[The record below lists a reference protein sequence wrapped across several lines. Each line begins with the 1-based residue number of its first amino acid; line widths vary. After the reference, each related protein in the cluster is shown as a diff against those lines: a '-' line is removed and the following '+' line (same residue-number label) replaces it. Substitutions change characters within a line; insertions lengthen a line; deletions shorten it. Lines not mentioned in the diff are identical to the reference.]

1 MQPWAVEGPRHN
13 VDGWT
18 SSRTALP
25 TISSAFVRM
34 KSAWS
39 SSMDFSFLSKG
50 IGSGTAAYTSA
61 SSESHASMRD
71 SGLRSSLSVW
81 CSAEERAALVSQVAS
96 EQGGSTVVRCL
107 GRNQR
112 VPCLCE
118 TPCLCGILR
127 GCMRRDVASREKSMG
142 SSKQMSDWSGSC
154 PASTN
159 PSWTYTAYQVAISRT
174 RFYMPPP
181 CCSIDR
187 CDTCDSNARCSAS
200 RSEVQC
206 SQRANSVLYAFLR

>member
-61 SSESHASMRD
+61 RAMQSSGD
-71 SGLRSSLSVW
+71 SGRYRRCLLGTAQRKGQ
-81 CSAEERAALVSQVAS
+81 SALASQGAG
-96 EQGGSTVVRCL
+96 EQGRSTVVRCL

-181 CCSIDR
+181 CCSIHR